1 MFFSSAKKHNT
12 TLNKKGEVTLAFSYL
27 HINFFRILRSLVF
40 VGKVSRP

>member
-1 MFFSSAKKHNT
+1 MFFNSAKKHHA
-12 TLNKKGEVTLAFSYL
+12 TLNKKGEVALAFSAL